1 METTVTC
8 LLIRAYV
15 LIKPI
20 RFVKFPD
27 IGILIT
33 ATKDAMGHYTYN
45 TTTVVLFTE
54 VLKLLVA
61 TVLQLKE

>member
-54 VLKLLVA
+54 K
-61 TVLQLKE
+61 